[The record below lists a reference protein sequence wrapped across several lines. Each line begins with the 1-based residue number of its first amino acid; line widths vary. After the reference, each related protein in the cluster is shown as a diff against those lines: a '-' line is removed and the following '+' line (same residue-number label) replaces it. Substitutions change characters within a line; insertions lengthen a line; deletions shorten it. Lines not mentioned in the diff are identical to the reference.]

1 MNPIIFSG
9 ENVALDLKMF
19 SSKYVGNGE
28 NVSVILKI
36 ISGEYVAKVTKI

>member
-1 MNPIIFSG
+1 MNH
-9 ENVALDLKMF
+9 VALDLKMF